1 MQKIKI
7 ADLEKKVDLGEKQR
21 ERLHHLELI
30 LSEQDS
36 HNKQMHER
44 QQEQEGIYRE
54 QMDHMASEVEQAK
67 RAKVKQRHTLA
78 ALAMQ
83 LSQGVEHLSDVAGQH
98 AYLVPFLTQL
108 TKTCETLR
116 FVTGQHESQVST

>member
-7 ADLEKKVDLGEKQR
+7 ADLESKVDMGEKQR

-30 LSEQDS
+30 LSEQDAVS
-36 HNKQMHER
+36 KQMHER
-44 QQEQEGIYRE
+44 QQEQETIYRH
-54 QMDHMASEVEQAK
+54 QMDHLTSEVEQAK
-67 RAKVKQRHTLA
+67 RAKLKQRHTLA

-83 LSQGVEHLSDVAGQH
+83 LSQGVDHLSDVAGQH
-98 AYLVPFLTQL
+98 AYLLPFLTQL
-108 TKTCETLR
+108 GKTCETLR